1 MDNHEAHLSPAGIGI
16 FNGYNACSQKVNVF
30 LNHFYLSIH
39 ITSDAMGFLK
49 WGSNIKARKFDYV
62 PRYYDPAK
70 EERDLR
76 IKQLQNDD
84 EKVATGLSQDRIRA
98 GLRQKYRPQR
108 DNIGGQRNRAMRLI
122 VIIVALM
129 YVTFLILSA
138 NMEWLDTYL
147 R

>member
-1 MDNHEAHLSPAGIGI
+1 
-16 FNGYNACSQKVNVF
+16 
-30 LNHFYLSIH
+30 
-39 ITSDAMGFLK
+39 MGFLK
-49 WGSNIKARKFDYV
+49 WGSNIKARRFDYV
-62 PRYYDPAK
+62 PRYYNPAK

-84 EKVATGLSQDRIRA
+84 GNVATELSQDRIRA

-108 DNIGGQRNRAMRLI
+108 SDDIGAQRNRAMRLI
-122 VIIVALM
+122 VIIVVLM